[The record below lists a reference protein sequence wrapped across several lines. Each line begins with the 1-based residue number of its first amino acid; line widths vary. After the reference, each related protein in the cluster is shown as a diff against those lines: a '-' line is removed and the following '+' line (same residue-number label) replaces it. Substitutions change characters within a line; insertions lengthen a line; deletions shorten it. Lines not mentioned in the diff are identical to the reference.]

1 MDKTFKMAETIKENI
16 FFTQEIS
23 VRIMKIQTLIT
34 RSFCFLVSAG
44 ILCGLYVLFLGSKQ
58 NCDWL
63 SPTLENPE
71 KEIQDFL
78 NSDPFLQTA
87 RFSDAEVSETIA
99 LYESGLAGVS
109 ARLGNSVLVQNSS
122 ESLDSDAPSIP
133 HDSSFSSATPIMLG
147 APMGQTAENS
157 GLILPPQKSNPL
169 EADIWQIETSWA
181 SHTHP
186 SGDQL
191 RKVIF
196 YRKNGNQW
204 EKSDAKTFLNT
215 QGSSQPVIFYVHGNR
230 TEANTAMIQ
239 GMMVLKN
246 YKTEIPARLV
256 IWTWDADRVSA
267 RPRIEYATKANYA
280 DFQGFYL
287 ANLLGQMNEN
297 APVMLVGHSF
307 GTRVVLS
314 ALHLL
319 GHGIVGKQTLESA
332 FPEEPREVSFDL
344 QKKPEQK
351 TEEGPK
357 KLPRL
362 NALLVAAAIS
372 CNAMVPGSIYD
383 HALDVVSEMYITQNG
398 ADPAL
403 KFYPLMNG
411 PRFRLPEAMGYAG
424 PVLTRVKKE
433 DEAKVH
439 VIRLEYQSHQF
450 LEYISMRCVQNGLQ
464 LN

>member
-1 MDKTFKMAETIKENI
+1 MNKTFKMTETKKEKI
-16 FFTQEIS
+16 FFTEGMG

-34 RSFCFLVSAG
+34 RSFCFLVCAG

-58 NCDWL
+58 NCDWF
-63 SPTLENPE
+63 SPSRENPG
-71 KEIQDFL
+71 KEVQDFL

-87 RFSDAEVSETIA
+87 RFSDEEVSETIA

-109 ARLGNSVLVQNSS
+109 ARFGNSVLVQNSS
-122 ESLDSDAPSIP
+122 ESFDADAPSIP
-133 HDSSFSSATPIMLG
+133 YDSFSASTPIMLG
-147 APMGQTAENS
+147 TPMGQTAENS
-157 GLILPPQKSNPL
+157 ELALPPQKTNPL
-169 EADIWQIETSWA
+169 EADIWKIETSWA

-196 YRKNGNQW
+196 YRKNENKW

-215 QGSSQPVIFYVHGNR
+215 QGNAQPVIFYVHGNR

-256 IWTWDADRVSA
+256 IWTWDAERVSA
-267 RPRIEYATKANYA
+267 RPRIEYSTKANYA

-287 ANLLGQMNEN
+287 AKLLGQMNEN
-297 APVMLVGHSF
+297 APVTLVGHSF
-307 GTRVVLS
+307 GTRVILS

-319 GHGIVGKQTLESA
+319 GNGTVGNKTLESA

-344 QKKPEQK
+344 KKKPEQK

-357 KLPRL
+357 KLPKL

-383 HALDVVSEMYITQNG
+383 HALEMVSQMYITQNG

-424 PVLTRVKKE
+424 PVLSRIKKE
-433 DEAKVH
+433 DEEKVH

-464 LN
+464 SD